1 MMRRLDEAR
10 SAVTAVE
17 DRDEKAFLDVAL
29 KTAWIDMRAGTRGDD
44 FDYLTFVEVMRAIYK
59 KKALLKDV
67 LDGQADK
74 HRWWP
79 DDE

>member
-10 SAVTAVE
+10 DAIQGLR
-17 DRDEKAFLDVAL
+17 DRDERAFLNVAL
-29 KTAWIDMRAGTRGDD
+29 KTAWIDIQAGTRDGD
-44 FDYLTFVEVMRAIYK
+44 FDYLIFVEVMRALYK

-79 DDE
+79 EDE

>member
-10 SAVTAVE
+10 AMVHATE
-17 DRDEKAFLDVAL
+17 DRDEKAFLQVAL
-29 KTAWIDMRAGTRGDD
+29 KTAWIDQHAGRDTE
-44 FDYLTFVEVMRAIYK
+44 FDYVTFIEVMRALYK
-59 KKALLKDV
+59 KKVLLKDV
-67 LDGQADK
+67 LDGNADK